1 MPRDLVLLLQH
12 LPDPAIVVDWLGAV
26 HVANQLAVDWLG
38 LSWPAGGCLAQVPCP
53 ANDWLAR
60 DSVPIL
66 QQALVPHWRGTAC
79 KLELLGTG
87 GGRWVEARHA
97 GAPLP
102 DSGHWLLTL
111 REIAGTAAQRAARET
126 ELRRLHEAVVTRATG
141 IYEHDHESGEIYAS
155 LELRAQYGLGARDAL
170 TVQSFAGAT
179 HPHDAEFLLQEIAQA
194 HDPAGDGSFDVRHRI
209 LLPSGEVRW
218 LHTRATT
225 HFQTAREGGRRPSRT
240 LGSCIDITREHE
252 NELRIRRLA
261 AILDATPDVV
271 ATTELDGRLTY
282 LNAAGRRLLG
292 ISPEHS
298 LLDTQV
304 TVLVPEAR
312 EAEFERELVPQ
323 AIEHGSWAGEFQ
335 LARPG
340 RSPMTV
346 ALVVLAH
353 QQTRSTGAYLS
364 LIAHDMTQQRELEE
378 RLLHAQKLEA
388 IGRLAGGVA
397 HDFNNLLSVIFS
409 FASLVSQNRD
419 VPESARRQTHEILR
433 AGKRAADLTGQLLS
447 FSKKQVLKP
456 RVLCVGH
463 ALRTIQPMV
472 RRLLGEAIAVELVL
486 PPGELKIKADPS
498 QFEQVLLNLIV
509 NAKDAM
515 PNGGRLSIRAQ
526 HEPER
531 ETPGPD
537 ATVVPTPSQVWIR
550 ISDTGVGMPPEVQA
564 RAFEPFFTT
573 KPSGEG
579 TGLGLS
585 TVFGIVTQSGGD
597 VALDSAEGVGT
608 TFHIRVPSTK
618 EPLEPTEVVAPPA
631 VGGAGAVVLV
641 VEDEPQLLS
650 VLVSVLREAGY
661 QPLAASGA
669 LEALEIV
676 RRHPG
681 SLDLIL
687 TDVVMPK
694 LSGPALSDQLASDG
708 FQIPIVYMSGYTGSA
723 IVDPGVLDAAAG
735 FLAKPFTP
743 DQLLEALGQALQ
755 R

>member
-1 MPRDLVLLLQH
+1 MPWDLVLLLQH
-12 LPDPAIVVDWLGAV
+12 LPDPAIVVDWAGAV
-26 HVANQLAVDWLG
+26 HAANRLAVDWLG
-38 LSWPAGGCLAQVPCP
+38 LAGPAVDCRAQVPC
-53 ANDWLAR
+53 AAKHWLAR
-60 DSVPIL
+60 DSVAAL
-66 QQALVPHWRGTAC
+66 QQALVPNAWGTVCELELSGTA
-79 KLELLGTG
+79 
-87 GGRWVEARHA
+87 GGRRVEARHR

-111 REIAGTAAQRAARET
+111 REIASTPAQRAERET
-126 ELRRLHEAVVTRATG
+126 ALRRLHEAVITRAIG

-155 LELRAQYGLGARDAL
+155 AALRAQYGLGASDTL
-170 TVQSFAGAT
+170 TIQSFAGAT
-179 HPHDAEFLLQEIAQA
+179 HPHDGQFLLQEIAKA

-225 HFQTAREGGRRPSRT
+225 HFQVAPAGGREASRT

-292 ISPEHS
+292 IPLEHP
-298 LLDTQV
+298 LLDAQV
-304 TVLVPEAR
+304 TVLVPDALQ
-312 EAEFERELVPQ
+312 AEFERELVPR

-340 RSPMTV
+340 RSPMLV

-419 VPESARRQTHEILR
+419 VPESARRQTQEILR

-456 RVLCVGH
+456 RVFCVGH
-463 ALRTIQPMV
+463 ALRTIQPML
-472 RRLLGEAIAVELVL
+472 RRLLGETITVELVL

-515 PNGGRLSIRAQ
+515 PNGGRLSIHAQ
-526 HEPER
+526 HEPAK
-531 ETPGPD
+531 ETSGPD
-537 ATVVPTPSQVWIR
+537 ATVVPPPAQVWIR
-550 ISDTGVGMPPEVQA
+550 VSDTGVGMSPDVQA

-597 VALDSAEGVGT
+597 VALDSAEGFGT
-608 TFHIRVPSTK
+608 TFHLRLPSTV
-618 EPLEPTEVVAPPA
+618 EPMAPMDRVAPPP
-631 VGGAGAVVLV
+631 VDGAGAVVLV
-641 VEDEPQLLS
+641 VEDEPQLLG
-650 VLVSVLREAGY
+650 VLVAVLREAGY

-676 RRHPG
+676 GRHPG
-681 SLDLIL
+681 GLDLIL

-708 FQIPIVYMSGYTGSA
+708 FQIPIVYMSGYTGCA
-723 IVDPGVLDAAAG
+723 IADPGVLDAAAG

-743 DQLLEALGQALQ
+743 EQLFETLGQALQ